1 MNRMYLQIL
10 YSEKKK
16 EGKIVDLSL
25 LTEDE
30 KIALLELY
38 KVAYEKLQLEEAKKE
53 NEAAAILKAEAE
65 NEKVSVEDEINKID
79 SEKLSADEETSQADS
94 EETKETVTTENQS
107 EESKTE
113 ETITTENQ
121 SKESKTED
129 IEITYEDEPTYM
141 DDIMGNVVSSGV
153 SNYGAVAYDEKVVEN
168 GEKSNRSDSFE
179 YTSFTPYKPKYEDIE
194 LTNDFFDMN
203 TNMGMQVEVSKST
216 GSEKYNL
223 KTKNKRS
230 NTKVSKN
237 GAYTIADSYSAT
249 KEKIEVPYLKIA
261 TILFSVLALG
271 CIVTQF
277 LYNYEQ
283 VKFMNYLCDFCFG
296 ITVLCIFVSTI
307 TASNVVNSFKG
318 IGLFLSFSMHFVC
331 FGIVGYQDGLFR
343 ILNQEGKYDLI
354 YGVASIG
361 YLLFLYIFMLAVA
374 VHSMISK
381 KASAKA
387 INIIAVIL
395 VIVTA
400 VMLRCSQLTGNITV
414 FYNVL
419 PEYVAI
425 ILFVIATAL
434 SCNIKRNN
442 R

>member
-53 NEAAAILKAEAE
+53 NEAATILKAEAE

-94 EETKETVTTENQS
+94 EEAKETVTTENQS
-107 EESKTE
+107 E
-113 ETITTENQ
+113 
-121 SKESKTED
+121 ESKTED

-141 DDIMGNVVSSGV
+141 DDIMGNAVSSGV
-153 SNYGAVAYDEKVVEN
+153 SNYGAVAYDEKIVEN

-194 LTNDFFDMN
+194 LTNDFFNMN

-223 KTKNKRS
+223 KTKNRRS

-277 LYNYEQ
+277 LYNCLLYTSDAADEED
-283 VKFMNYLCDFCFG
+283 KFMNYLCDFCFG

-318 IGLFLSFSMHFVC
+318 IGLFLSFGMHFIC

-434 SCNIKRNN
+434 SCNIRKNN

>member
-10 YSEKKK
+10 YSAKKK

-53 NEAAAILKAEAE
+53 CEAAAILKAEAE
-65 NEKVSVEDEINKID
+65 NERESVEEEINPID
-79 SEKLSADEETSQADS
+79 SEKLSADEEVNQADS
-94 EETKETVTTENQS
+94 EKANTADEEVKEAVTTDNPS
-107 EESKTE
+107 EESKAD
-113 ETITTENQ
+113 
-121 SKESKTED
+121 D

-141 DDIMGNVVSSGV
+141 DDIMGDVVSSGV
-153 SNYGAVAYDEKVVEN
+153 SNYGTAVYDENIVEN

-216 GSEKYNL
+216 SSEKYNL

-249 KEKIEVPYLKIA
+249 KEKVEVPYLKIA

-283 VKFMNYLCDFCFG
+283 VKLMNYLCDFCFG
-296 ITVLCIFVSTI
+296 ITVLLVFISAI
-307 TASNVVNSFKG
+307 TSSNVVNSFKG
-318 IGLFLSFSMHFVC
+318 IGLFLSFGMHFIC
-331 FGIVGYQDGLFR
+331 FGIVGYQDGLFK

-374 VHSMISK
+374 VNSMISK

-387 INIIAVIL
+387 INVIAVIL

-425 ILFVIATAL
+425 ILFAIATAL
-434 SCNIKRNN
+434 SCNIKKK
-442 R
+442 

>member
-53 NEAAAILKAEAE
+53 NEAATILKAEAE

-79 SEKLSADEETSQADS
+79 SEKLSADEETNQADS

-107 EESKTE
+107 E
-113 ETITTENQ
+113 
-121 SKESKTED
+121 ESKTED

-194 LTNDFFDMN
+194 LTNDFFNMN

-223 KTKNKRS
+223 KTKNRRS

-296 ITVLCIFVSTI
+296 ITVLCIFVFTI

-318 IGLFLSFSMHFVC
+318 IGLFLSFGMHFIC

-434 SCNIKRNN
+434 SCNIRKNN

>member
-10 YSEKKK
+10 YSAKKK

-38 KVAYEKLQLEEAKKE
+38 KVAYEKMQLEEAKKE
-53 NEAAAILKAEAE
+53 SEAATISEDEDKVKVDS
-65 NEKVSVEDEINKID
+65 EKVSVN
-79 SEKLSADEETSQADS
+79 EKEP
-94 EETKETVTTENQS
+94 
-107 EESKTE
+107 EESK
-113 ETITTENQ
+113 
-121 SKESKTED
+121 SDD
-129 IEITYEDEPTYM
+129 IEITYEDEPTYI
-141 DDIMGNVVSSGV
+141 DDIMGDVVSEV
-153 SNYGAVAYDEKVVEN
+153 SNYGAAVYDENIVEN

-194 LTNDFFDMN
+194 LTNDFFNMN
-203 TNMGMQVEVSKST
+203 TNMGMKVEVSKST
-216 GSEKYNL
+216 STEKYNL

-249 KEKIEVPYLKIA
+249 KEKMEIPYLKIA
-261 TILFSVLALG
+261 TILFSILGLG
-271 CIVTQF
+271 CVVTQF

-283 VKFMNYLCDFCFG
+283 VLLMNYLCDFCFA
-296 ITVLCIFVSTI
+296 ITLLFTFISAI
-307 TASNVVNSFKG
+307 TNSNVVNSFKG
-318 IGLFLSFSMHFVC
+318 IGLFLSFGMHFIC
-331 FGIVGYQDGLFR
+331 FGIVGYQDGLFK

-354 YGVASIG
+354 YGIVSIG
-361 YLLFLYIFMLAVA
+361 YLVLLYLFMLAVA

-387 INIIAVIL
+387 INVIAVIL
-395 VIVTA
+395 VVVTA
-400 VMLRCSQLTGNITV
+400 AMLRCSQLTGKITV

-419 PEYVAI
+419 PEYVAV
-425 ILFVIATAL
+425 ILFVIAVAL
-434 SCNIKRNN
+434 SCNIKKDN

>member
-53 NEAAAILKAEAE
+53 NEAAAILKADAE

-94 EETKETVTTENQS
+94 EEAKETVTTENQS
-107 EESKTE
+107 E
-113 ETITTENQ
+113 
-121 SKESKTED
+121 ESKTED

-153 SNYGAVAYDEKVVEN
+153 SNYGAVAYDEKIVEN

-179 YTSFTPYKPKYEDIE
+179 YTSFTPYKPKYDDIE
-194 LTNDFFDMN
+194 LTNDFFNMN

-223 KTKNKRS
+223 KTKNRRS

-249 KEKIEVPYLKIA
+249 KEKIEIPYLKIA

-307 TASNVVNSFKG
+307 TTSNVVNSFKG
-318 IGLFLSFSMHFVC
+318 IGLFLSFGMHFIC

-354 YGVASIG
+354 YGVVSIG

-425 ILFVIATAL
+425 ILFVIATDL
-434 SCNIKRNN
+434 SCNIKKNN